1 MTEDPLSALIHRQ
14 NAGEPAGLTSVCSAH
29 PVVLA
34 SALAEGTRLGRP
46 VLIEATCNQVN
57 QEGGYT
63 GLSPAGFRALVNG
76 LAAEE
81 GLDPGLLILGGDHLG
96 PNPWRHLP
104 AATAMDRAKAM
115 VAAYVVAGFT
125 KIHLDTSMP
134 CRDDP
139 SPLPETVIAD
149 RAATLAAVAEAQS
162 AGQRLHY
169 VIGTEVPVP
178 GGATE
183 HLDTLTVTSPTA
195 AAETLR
201 LHRDAFARH
210 GVAAALDRIVALVV
224 QPGVEFGHENVIAY
238 APEAASALSAARRD
252 LGLVFEAH
260 STDYQ
265 TPAALA
271 ALVRDG
277 FAILKVGPW
286 LSFALRETLYG
297 LDAIAAELTG
307 TAPLRAGMEA
317 LMLARPEHW
326 QSHYHGTPAEQ
337 RLQRHFS
344 YSDRIRYYWA
354 DPAAQALVTELMA
367 QLPPRL
373 PETLI
378 SQYLAPAWPEVL
390 SGRTESSPDA
400 LQRAAV
406 ARVLRVYGR
415 ACHGA
420 APQDP

>member
-1 MTEDPLSALIHRQ
+1 MT
-14 NAGEPAGLTSVCSAH
+14 
-29 PVVLA
+29 
-34 SALAEGTRLGRP
+34 
-46 VLIEATCNQVN
+46 
-57 QEGGYT
+57 
-63 GLSPAGFRALVNG
+63 
-76 LAAEE
+76 
-81 GLDPGLLILGGDHLG
+81 
-96 PNPWRHLP
+96 
-104 AATAMDRAKAM
+104 
-115 VAAYVVAGFT
+115 
-125 KIHLDTSMP
+125 
-134 CRDDP
+134 P

-201 LHRDAFARH
+201 LHRDAFAATGSPPRWT
-210 GVAAALDRIVALVV
+210 GSSRWWCSRGWSSGTKD
-224 QPGVEFGHENVIAY
+224 VIAY

-271 ALVRDG
+271 ALVRNG

-286 LSFALRETLYG
+286 LTFALRETLYG

-390 SGRTESSPDA
+390 SGRTDPRPTRCSARRSRGCCGSMGGPAMAPRLRTPETVA
-400 LQRAAV
+400 LQPAGPVPSRASAS
-406 ARVLRVYGR
+406 ACSSTLRS
-415 ACHGA
+415 
-420 APQDP
+420 PT